1 MGFNADPPLTPGE
14 RRGLMLM
21 CVAALLAVIFFGWY
35 AEHEIAASTRAYN
48 SRHLGTRR

>member
-14 RRGLMLM
+14 RQGQMLM
-21 CVAALLAVIFFGWY
+21 ALAALLAVIFFGGY

-48 SRHLGTRR
+48 SRHLGARR